1 MHQPVFLHLAVD
13 FLQVKPDRWYLDAT
27 FGGGGHT
34 REILARAGR
43 VVAFDYDKQAYSAG
57 LVDFAAEIQSGRLL
71 LVHRNFA
78 QLTAALAQLPPLT
91 GDSPLAGGLF
101 DFGTNAQQ
109 LMSPDR
115 GVSVYHNGPLD
126 MRLDDTLQVTARDLL
141 LGLSERELMTLF
153 AQEGGEVEA
162 RKIARAV
169 VFYRQK
175 RGAQAF
181 INSFELA
188 NLVSRVKKSSSRHLH
203 PATQVFQA
211 LRIRV
216 NNEIGNL
223 ESALPQAF
231 AALQPGGRLVTI
243 AFHEGEDRPVKLYFK
258 SLAKQGQAQLL
269 TKRPIVPDDQELQNP
284 RARSAKLRCVQ
295 KL

>member
-1 MHQPVFLHLAVD
+1 MHQSVFLHLAID
-13 FLQVKPDRWYLDAT
+13 FLQVKPDCWYLDAT

-34 REILARAGR
+34 REILARGGR

-78 QLTAALAQLPPLT
+78 QLTAALGQLPPLAGT
-91 GDSPLAGGLF
+91 TPLAGGLF

-141 LGLSERELMTLF
+141 LGLF

-175 RGAQAF
+175 RGTQAF
-181 INSFELA
+181 TNSFELA

-223 ESALPQAF
+223 ETALPQAF
-231 AALQPGGRLVTI
+231 AALQSGGRLVTI

-258 SLAKQGQAQLL
+258 SLAKQGQVELL